1 MDLKMKNLMM
11 KISNTMGNNTGT
23 VSYVDKQES
32 IKRIELITE
41 RFKKGR
47 MKSEDYIIQVN
58 ESLQKLASRRDYIN
72 YLMNIGQFNN

>member
-1 MDLKMKNLMM
+1 MKNLMI
-11 KISNTMGNNTGT
+11 KISNTMGNDTGT

-41 RFKKGR
+41 RFIKGR

>member
-1 MDLKMKNLMM
+1 
-11 KISNTMGNNTGT
+11 MGKESGT

-41 RFKKGR
+41 RFRKGR
-47 MKSEDYIIQVN
+47 MNTDDYIVQVN
-58 ESLQKLASRRDYIN
+58 ESLQKLASKRDYIN

>member
-1 MDLKMKNLMM
+1 MDLTMKNLMM
-11 KISNTMGNNTGT
+11 KISNTMGNDTGT